1 MKEVSTIKEEKN
13 INAEKLMS
21 AFSQFRKIH
30 WRPKHVEELKP
41 SEFMVLHT
49 VKHTYME
56 KGSGLKISEIS
67 DELCVAV
74 PTVTQLVKSL
84 ERKGYVEKIPD
95 EDDGR
100 VTRVILSGKG
110 RDLAKKGYEDFYKRF
125 TGLSDYLGEEKS
137 GELASL
143 LQEVFEYF
151 TFIIKE

>member
-1 MKEVSTIKEEKN
+1 MKGVSTINENKN
-13 INAEKLMS
+13 INAEKLMN

-30 WRPKHVEELKP
+30 WRPKHVSELKP

-56 KGSGLKISEIS
+56 KGTGLKISEIS

-110 RDLAKKGYEDFYKRF
+110 RDLARKGYEDFYRRF
-125 TGLSDYLGEEKS
+125 AGLADYLGDDKS

-143 LQEVFEYF
+143 LLDVIEYF
-151 TFIIKE
+151 TTVKTD